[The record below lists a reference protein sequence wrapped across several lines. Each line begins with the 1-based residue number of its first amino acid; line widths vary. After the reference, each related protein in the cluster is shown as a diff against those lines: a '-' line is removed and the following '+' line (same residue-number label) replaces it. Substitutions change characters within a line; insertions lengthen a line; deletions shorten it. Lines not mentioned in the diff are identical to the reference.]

1 MIVLDTNVVSELLK
15 PVPETRVLDWVNR
28 QPEASLYLS
37 SVTVAELRAGVAYL
51 AEGARK
57 RALSDALE
65 TSLLPLFSGRI
76 LNFDFDV
83 TPAFARISRHAK
95 TAGRSMA
102 FADTAIAAI
111 AFHNAFALATRDV
124 SDFECSLVKLI
135 NPWQLQVQ

>member
-15 PVPETRVLDWVNR
+15 PLPETRVLDWVNQ
-28 QPEASLYLS
+28 QPGASLYLS
-37 SVTVAELRAGVAYL
+37 SVTIAELRTGVAYL

-76 LNFDFDV
+76 LNFDFEV
-83 TPAFARISRHAK
+83 TPAFARISQYAK
-95 TAGRSMA
+95 SVGRPMT

-111 AFHNAFALATRDV
+111 AFHKSFALATRNV
-124 SDFECSLVKLI
+124 ADFECSLVKVI
-135 NPWQLQVQ
+135 NPWQIKE